1 MRLDEAATL
10 VGAHYIDISPA
21 GPVGDNPSMPAVEG
35 FPVMVKIRTTKLST
49 G

>member
-1 MRLDEAATL
+1 MRLDEATIL

-21 GPVGDNPSMPAVEG
+21 GPVGDNPSIPPVGG
-35 FPVMVKIRTTKLST
+35 FPVMAKIRITKLST